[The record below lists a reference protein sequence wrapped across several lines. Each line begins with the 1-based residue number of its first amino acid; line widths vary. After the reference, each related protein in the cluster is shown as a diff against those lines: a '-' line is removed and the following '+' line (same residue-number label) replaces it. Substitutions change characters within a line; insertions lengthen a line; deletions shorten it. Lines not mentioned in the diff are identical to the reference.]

1 MALYRG
7 RQSELP
13 EGAIYLS
20 EQEAKEYQHRIIFG
34 WKPQRDV

>member
-7 RQSELP
+7 RQNEVP

-20 EQEAKEYQHRIIFG
+20 EQEAIEYQHRVIFG